1 MDIIFCSED
10 GVFNY
15 RACAV
20 IVHNDHILAMR
31 DGRSPYYYLPGGRVQ
46 LNETAEAAVLR
57 EIKEEL
63 GVDAAIVRPLWLNQG
78 FFKEDVSGDAYHE
91 ICLYYLVD
99 VSATDLLSR
108 GASFVC
114 HDGGK
119 ELHFEWLPFD
129 TLKTTYFYPLFLKDK
144 IFNLP
149 DSLTILEEHE

>member
-1 MDIIFCSED
+1 MDITFRSDD

-20 IVHNDHILAMR
+20 IVHNDTILAMR

-46 LNETAEAAVLR
+46 LHETAEAAVLR

-78 FFKEDVSGDAYHE
+78 FFKEDVSDDAYHE

-99 VSATDLLSR
+99 VSETNLLSR
-108 GASFVC
+108 GTTFVC

-119 ELHFEWLPFD
+119 ELQFEWLPFD
-129 TLKTTYFYPLFLKDK
+129 VLTSSYFYPLFLKDK

-149 DSLTILEEHE
+149 DSLTILEKHE